1 MKNKKGFT
9 LVELLAVIVILAVII
24 LIAVNAVLPQM
35 RKARRN
41 SFIDEAINF
50 AKAAE
55 TAYVSD
61 QINGEQHLCY
71 SVKYLQTKYVSK
83 ADEKYDGYVKLTIAE
98 DGESITK
105 KIWITDGSN
114 FYAADVDPS
123 STNNFTNTNLKT
135 YSATEWNNAKSGMAA
150 ANCQLASGETVTAP
164 APSGN

>member
-35 RKARRN
+35 RKARKN

-61 QINGEQHLCY
+61 QISGESNTCY
-71 SVKYLQTKYVSK
+71 TVKYLQEKYVSK
-83 ADEKYDGYVKLTIAE
+83 ADAKYDGYVQLTI
-98 DGESITK
+98 DGDSISKT
-105 KIWITDGSN
+105 ITITDGAN
-114 FYAADVDPS
+114 FIVDEVDPS
-123 STNNFTNTNLKT
+123 STDNFKDKVED
-135 YSATEWNNAKSGMAA
+135 YSSSAWTTAKGTVPTGCKDVAA
-150 ANCQLASGETVTAP
+150 QP
-164 APSGN
+164 